1 MKINPKYKVRNIA
14 GEKMIIQQGTFGA
27 DMTKIISLNDS
38 AELLFNELSGREF
51 DICDAAKVLVE
62 NYEIDEVTAQ
72 TDAEKWADKLIECG
86 IIEK

>member
-38 AELLFNELSGREF
+38 AELLFNELSGRDF
-51 DICDAAKVLVE
+51 DIDDAAKVLVE
-62 NYEIDEVTAQ
+62 NYEIDEATAL
-72 TDAEKWADKLIECG
+72 TDAGKWADKLVECG
-86 IIEK
+86 IIEQ